1 MSTVEKHEL
10 QFEGIEDVGNKVAKE
25 YGIVF
30 KLTDDVA
37 ARTKR
42 V

>member
-1 MSTVEKHEL
+1 
-10 QFEGIEDVGNKVAKE
+10 VGNKVAKE

-37 ARTKR
+37 ARTKGFDLHGYNGDESDELP
-42 V
+42 